1 MRDHIMTI
9 TVIEH
14 CEWRRDD
21 GMQASVYGAV
31 PWTSSAEK
39 PRWTMVSRGW
49 TWRDMKSGTVGL
61 GRMPAPTK
69 AEAEAVAAQINAHI
83 HSSRVEHAK
92 AWAPVNA
99 PIIWTKSKNNAG
111 ETLHHSGEGWSI
123 RKAGDWFQVENA
135 EGDDNFPSFRTI
147 KKARDWA
154 ERMIRSDRQKKA
166 FG

>member
-1 MRDHIMTI
+1 MTI

-14 CEWRRDD
+14 REWRRDD
-21 GMQASVYGAV
+21 GMLASVYGAV
-31 PWTSSAEK
+31 PWTSAAEK
-39 PRWTMVSRGW
+39 PRWTMISRGW
-49 TWRDMKSGTVGL
+49 TWKRDDGGVGL
-61 GRMPAPTK
+61 GRPPASTK
-69 AEAEAVAAQINAHI
+69 AEADAVAAKWNAYFA
-83 HSSRVEHAK
+83 RAHAAQVK

-111 ETLHHSGEGWSI
+111 ETLHYSGEGWSI

-135 EGDDNFPSFRTI
+135 EGDDLPSFRTI